1 MLGAGTVINPIIKI
15 VTTVVILGAV
25 YLFIVKPAL
34 DTTNSAFESFSDSF
48 NGFDELPSDVQD
60 RIDDALGSS
69 GESARLEDCI
79 ERAINGNGVR
89 QNALDRCVDR
99 FGE

>member
-34 DTTNSAFESFSDSF
+34 DTTNNAFESFSDSF
-48 NGFDELPSDVQD
+48 NGFDDLPSDIQSQ
-60 RIDDALGSS
+60 IDDAFDDTSNTG
-69 GESARLEDCI
+69 RLQDCI
-79 ERAINGNGVR
+79 DRAINGTDVN
-89 QNALDRCVDR
+89 QNQLDRCVDR
-99 FGE
+99 FGG